1 MIDYHKALVIYLIL
15 INAVTFAVYA
25 FDKLRAVRG
34 GFRIRISTLLL
45 LALIGGSLGALIG
58 MYVLRHKTKKVY
70 FTYTVPIM
78 LAVQIFFVVKFLI

>member
-58 MYVLRHKTKKVY
+58 MYALRHKTKKVC

-78 LAVQIFFVVKFLI
+78 LAVHIFFIVKFLI